1 MSSYKVVYFP
11 ITARAQIIREILNLA
26 GAKWENSVPNWPADK
41 DAQPFNRLPVLIEAK
56 PDGTE
61 FVLTE
66 SRPIERYLAAQHGFL
81 SADNY
86 ERARQE
92 QLADQIADS
101 YEAFIVHNYRQKTDE
116 SKAELEKALRFL
128 FSKHESILA
137 ANPSG
142 FYHGESI
149 SYPDLVLYS
158 LYSQILANNSTDIF
172 NATEAPHM
180 YKLANKIHNMSAIN
194 SINHGI

>member
-11 ITARAQIIREILNLA
+11 VPGRAQIIREILNLA

-66 SRPIERYLAAQHGFL
+66 SSVISRYLASKYGVL
-81 SADNY
+81 SSDSY

-101 YEAFIVHNYRQKTDE
+101 YEAYVIHNYKLKNDE
-116 SKAELEKALRFL
+116 SKAELEKTLRFL

-180 YKLANKIHNMSAIN
+180 FKLVNKIHNMSAIN
-194 SINHGI
+194 SINHGL